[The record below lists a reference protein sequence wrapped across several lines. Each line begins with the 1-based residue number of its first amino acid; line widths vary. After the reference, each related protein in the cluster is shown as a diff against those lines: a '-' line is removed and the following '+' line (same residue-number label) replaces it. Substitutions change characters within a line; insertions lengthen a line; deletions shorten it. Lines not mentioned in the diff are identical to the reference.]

1 MYQMERTQKRLLGD
15 QIEDALMEYI
25 CQDDM
30 KLGTKLPNEL
40 NLAEKFGVGRS
51 TIREAVKSLATKGVL
66 EVRRGSGTYVI
77 AKNYVED
84 DPLGLSKLED
94 KYKLALELLDVR
106 LMLEPEIAAK
116 AAECATPEQ
125 IESMRTIANEVEE
138 LYMSGKDHMKKDIE
152 LHKLIARS
160 SRNRVVEMLVPIINS
175 AITTSVNLTYRKL
188 RDETISS
195 HRAIIES
202 IENHDSTGARC
213 AMIMHLNYNRQ
224 LLYKYWKENQ
234 SKEKSSDNFE
244 SKIQ

>member
-1 MYQMERTQKRLLGD
+1 MYQMERAQKRLLGD

-25 CQDDM
+25 SQDDM

-51 TIREAVKSLATKGVL
+51 TIREAVKSLSTKGVL

-77 AKNYVED
+77 AKNFTED

-116 AAECATPEQ
+116 AAEYASQEQ
-125 IESMRTIANEVEE
+125 IEAMKSIANEVEE
-138 LYMSGKDHMKKDIE
+138 LYIAGKDHMKKDIE
-152 LHKLIARS
+152 LHKVIAQS
-160 SRNRVVEMLVPIINS
+160 SQNRVVEMLVPIINS
-175 AITTSVNLTYRKL
+175 AITTFVNLTYRKL

-195 HRAIIES
+195 HRAIIEA
-202 IENHDSTGARC
+202 IENRDSTGAKC

-224 LLYKYWKENQ
+224 LLYKYWKANQAENAPA
-234 SKEKSSDNFE
+234 DA
-244 SKIQ
+244 